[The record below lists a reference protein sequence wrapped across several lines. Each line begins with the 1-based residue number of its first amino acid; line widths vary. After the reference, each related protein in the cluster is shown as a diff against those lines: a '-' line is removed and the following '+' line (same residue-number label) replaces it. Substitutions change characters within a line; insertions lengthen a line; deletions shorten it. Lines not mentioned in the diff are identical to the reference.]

1 MSLRTFNFGRAC
13 LEAGPW
19 AILGVSLGWLLLHL
33 DESAIR
39 YPIHYGLHGEPDR
52 WMDRR
57 GIGPAVPFLLG
68 ATSSGLMVWMRYVI
82 TRRGSATKN
91 RASMEHVRI
100 TLLAQYALALI
111 FSSFGLLP
119 LWGPLP
125 LIVTAVGSLIAV
137 IGLAMFSRSPA
148 PMPDDENPKH
158 WRGSF
163 YWNPND
169 PAIFV
174 RGRYQS
180 GLTLNLGRRASWIV
194 MALFFSYLVGSIALV
209 HFASRR

>member
-1 MSLRTFNFGRAC
+1 
-13 LEAGPW
+13 
-19 AILGVSLGWLLLHL
+19 
-33 DESAIR
+33 
-39 YPIHYGLHGEPDR
+39 
-52 WMDRR
+52 MDRR

-68 ATSSGLMVWMRYVI
+68 ATSSGLMLFMRYAI
-82 TRRGSATKN
+82 TRRGSSHTEPCERGARSHYAARTVCIG
-91 RASMEHVRI
+91 AH
-100 TLLAQYALALI
+100 LLELRTAPPA
-111 FSSFGLLP
+111 
-119 LWGPLP
+119 GPLP

-137 IGLAMFSRSPA
+137 IGFAMFSRSPT
-148 PMPDDENPKH
+148 PMPNDENPEH

-169 PAIFV
+169 PSIFV

-180 GLTLNLGRRASWIV
+180 GLTLNLGRRASWVV